1 MNETDWFYYIALAI
15 ATFVVIYIIYISL
28 QFQNNMMEGFSIGGV
43 KKDKKDET
51 NAEKAADTID
61 DKNTKLEDALKIS
74 DNKEAFMTIL
84 ESMKKNLNLS
94 VMTVILN
101 LSNSNGSD
109 ENISK
114 EIGVYTAGLKHSLDG
129 IEELEAFLKSN

>member
-114 EIGVYTAGLKHSLDG
+114 DIGIYTAGLKHSLDG
-129 IEELEAFLKSN
+129 IEELEAFLKSH